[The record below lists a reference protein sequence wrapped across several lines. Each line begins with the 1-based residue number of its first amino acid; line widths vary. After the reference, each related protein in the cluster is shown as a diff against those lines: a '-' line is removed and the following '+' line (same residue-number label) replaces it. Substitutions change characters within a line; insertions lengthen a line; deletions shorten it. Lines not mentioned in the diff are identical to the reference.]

1 MQLQRYHLA
10 GTKKLKLLGADWQS
24 SCYDADNQ
32 HVKGQQSCTMP
43 PPLKSEQNKSANIVR
58 AVTMLK
64 WPDLT
69 QIKKPTME
77 VGKSNPS

>member
-1 MQLQRYHLA
+1 
-10 GTKKLKLLGADWQS
+10 
-24 SCYDADNQ
+24 
-32 HVKGQQSCTMP
+32 MP

-69 QIKKPTME
+69 QVKPTME
-77 VGKSNPS
+77 VGGSNPSWGGFNSEQGAATPKVGSLNLEEFNQK

>member
-1 MQLQRYHLA
+1 
-10 GTKKLKLLGADWQS
+10 
-24 SCYDADNQ
+24 
-32 HVKGQQSCTMP
+32 MP

-69 QIKKPTME
+69 QVKPTME
-77 VGKSNPS
+77 VGGALTQAGEVSTLNRGAATPKVGSLNLEEFNQK